1 MYLIYNILLFI
12 ISFLLSPFILFSVL
26 SERKYRKGL
35 SQKLGFLP
43 QHLLLNLSGDRPVWI
58 HAVSVGEVM
67 ATIPLLQEI
76 KKRYPS
82 QKIVLSTVTVTGNY
96 TATIKAREVDVVIYF
111 PFDYPFIVKRVIKK
125 INPRLFITLE
135 TEIWPNFLRE
145 LKNNNIPSVVIS
157 GRISNHSYH
166 KYRWSR
172 FFFSK
177 VLNNIDAF
185 CMQTEVDTKRIIDI
199 GAKADRVITVG
210 NLKFNQCV
218 PTLSPDE
225 VANLYSILNLNEGQR
240 VFIAGSTH
248 KGEEDIVLEV
258 FKSLKKSYEDLVLVL
273 APRHPERFDEVAN
286 ILSRHRLP
294 SIKKTEINMGKRGN
308 HHDVILLDTIGEL
321 SKLYSIGTIIFVGGS
336 LVSTGGHNV
345 LEPVAYKKAVI
356 FGPHMENFSEI
367 SRSLRASGGGL
378 QVHNREEFLS
388 QAKMLLQNDT
398 VRDKLGEQA
407 FKVIA
412 HNQGAIKKVMEV
424 IERIR
429 LRD

>member
-1 MYLIYNILLFI
+1 MYFIYNILLFI
-12 ISFLLSPFILFSVL
+12 ISLLLSPFILFAVL
-26 SERKYRKGL
+26 REKKYRKGL

-43 QHLLLNLSGDRPVWI
+43 QHLLQKILGDRPVWI

-67 ATIPLLQEI
+67 ATIPLIQEI

-82 QKIVLSTVTVTGNY
+82 QKIVLSTVTFTGNY
-96 TATIKAREVDVVIYF
+96 TASIRVKEVDTVLYF

-125 INPRLFITLE
+125 INPKLFITLE

-145 LKNNNIPSVVIS
+145 LKRSNITSVVIS
-157 GRISNHSYH
+157 GRISNNSYY

-177 VLNNIDAF
+177 VLDNIDAF
-185 CMQTEVDTKRIIDI
+185 CMQTEVDTRRIINI
-199 GAKADRVITVG
+199 GARPERVITIG
-210 NLKFNQCV
+210 NLKFDQRV
-218 PTLSPDE
+218 PILSAE
-225 VANLYSILNLNEGQR
+225 EKTGLYSVLNLKEGQR
-240 VFIAGSTH
+240 IFIAGSTH

-258 FKSLKKSYEDLVLVL
+258 FKSLKKGYEDLILML
-273 APRHPERFDEVAN
+273 APRHPERFNEVAHL
-286 ILSRHRLP
+286 LSHHRLS
-294 SIKKTEINMGKRGN
+294 SIKKTEIKMAKREN
-308 HHDVILLDTIGEL
+308 HYDVILLDTIGEL

-336 LVSTGGHNV
+336 LVSIGGHNV

-367 SRSLRASGGGL
+367 SRSLKESGGGL
-378 QVHNREEFLS
+378 QVHNREEFLLK
-388 QAKMLLQNDT
+388 ARMLLQDDT

-424 IERIR
+424 IGR
-429 LRD
+429 LR